1 MISKLSISGSPYV
14 GVYVA
19 TNDSIAVVPRG
30 TEYKV
35 IEKIRKTLYVENI
48 FEANL
53 GGSPLIGSLLVMNN
67 NGAIVTDFASEEDV
81 IFLFDKLNVLF
92 VEDKINAVGNDI
104 LANDHAALVHQDFD
118 KHTIK
123 LIEDA
128 LDVEVVRGRIG
139 GIKTVG
145 SAAIVTDKGL
155 LVHPQTDENEVEF
168 LKSLFKVPVYI
179 TTANYGSI
187 YLGASIVANTHGA
200 IVGEKTSAIEV
211 DRIENGLDII
221 D

>member
-1 MISKLSISGSPYV
+1 MISKLTISGSPYV
-14 GVYVA
+14 GVYIA
-19 TNDSIAVVPRG
+19 ANDSIAIVPRG
-30 TEYKV
+30 TKHNV
-35 IEKIRKTLYVENI
+35 VEKIKKTLRVENV

-67 NGAIVTDFASEEDV
+67 HGVIVTDFASEDDV
-81 IFLFDKLNVLF
+81 AFLFDDFNVLF

-104 LANDHAALVHQDFD
+104 LANDRAALVHQEFD

-123 LIEDA
+123 LIEDV
-128 LDVEVVRGRIG
+128 LDVEVVKGRIG

-145 SAAIVTDKGL
+145 SAAVVTNKGL
-155 LVHPQTDENEVEF
+155 LVHPKTDESEVEF
-168 LKSLFKVPVYI
+168 LKNLFKVPVYI
-179 TTANYGSI
+179 TTANYGSV
-187 YLGASIVANTHGA
+187 YLGASVVANTHGA
-200 IVGEKTSAIEV
+200 IVGERTSAVEI